1 MTPER
6 PVTAERPGPARIL
19 GLTAVLGGA
28 GIAAAGA
35 AVGAAIGSIHHVTVG
50 AGELAVAGLAFSYP
64 KLNAAA
70 ALILILAGVGVATL
84 ALTLRAAWRQRH
96 AHRRLLAG
104 VQVLDPL
111 PGHPAVT
118 VIAGARPEAFCA
130 GFLRPRVYVSRGAVA
145 ALTPE
150 ELAAV
155 LAHEHQH
162 RRTRDPLRLAC
173 GRAVAHAVFFV
184 PVLRPLCE
192 RYADLAEQRADRA
205 AVRASAGRPS
215 PLASALLVFDA
226 SAPAGL
232 SGVSAAR
239 VDALV
244 GQPDR
249 WRVSRSRLLGSLA
262 VLAAVSIVIW
272 RTSAGASAD
281 ATFNAPLF
289 STAPCLS
296 LLLLM
301 ATTAGAGLARLRP
314 RIARV

>member
-6 PVTAERPGPARIL
+6 PARIL

-35 AVGAAIGSIHHVTVG
+35 AVGTAIGSVHHVTVG

-64 KLNAAA
+64 RINAAA
-70 ALILILAGVGVATL
+70 ALILILAGAGLATFT
-84 ALTLRAAWRQRH
+84 LTLRAAWRQSR
-96 AHRRLLAG
+96 AHRRLLAAARILG
-104 VQVLDPL
+104 PL
-111 PGHPAVT
+111 EGHPGVT

-130 GFLRPRVYVSRGAVA
+130 GFVRPRVYVSRGAVD
-145 ALTPE
+145 ALTPV

-162 RRTRDPLRLAC
+162 RRTRDPLRFAC

-184 PVLRPLCE
+184 PVLRPLCD

-226 SAPAGL
+226 AAPAGL

-249 WRVSRSRLLGSLA
+249 WRVPRPPLLGSLA
-262 VLAAVSIVIW
+262 VLAAVSVVIW

-281 ATFNAPLF
+281 ATLNAPLF

-301 ATTAGAGLARLRP
+301 AVTAGAGLARLRP
-314 RIARV
+314 RIARA